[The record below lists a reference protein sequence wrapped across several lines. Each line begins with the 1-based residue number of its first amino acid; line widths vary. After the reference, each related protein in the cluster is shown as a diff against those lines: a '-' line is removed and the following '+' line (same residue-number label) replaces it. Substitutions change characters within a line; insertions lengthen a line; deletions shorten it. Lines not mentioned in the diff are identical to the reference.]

1 VVGRAAFFLG
11 GNVTGIDRE
20 FSLVVMQ
27 TCMGERD
34 RARVLGWACVGEI
47 RGKKRE
53 MRLVKK
59 INSKQ
64 SIGQDLKTRGYL
76 EIFDRR

>member
-1 VVGRAAFFLG
+1 
-11 GNVTGIDRE
+11 VTGIDRE

-34 RARVLGWACVGEI
+34 RARVLGWACVREI

-53 MRLVKK
+53 RDEQPV
-59 INSKQ
+59 
-64 SIGQDLKTRGYL
+64 L
-76 EIFDRR
+76 ER

>member
-1 VVGRAAFFLG
+1 
-11 GNVTGIDRE
+11 
-20 FSLVVMQ
+20 
-27 TCMGERD
+27 MGERD

-47 RGKKRE
+47 RGKKRD

-59 INSKQ
+59 NSKQ